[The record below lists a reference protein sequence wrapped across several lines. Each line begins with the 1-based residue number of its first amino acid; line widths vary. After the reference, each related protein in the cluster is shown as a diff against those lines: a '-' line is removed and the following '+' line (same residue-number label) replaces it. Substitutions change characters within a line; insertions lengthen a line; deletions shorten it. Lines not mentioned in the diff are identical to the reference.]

1 MNNFFCDVCN
11 KKLDREQGRC
21 KFVNAKVVLCSEC
34 YKALNFVYVYRDSSK
49 TQIQ

>member
-21 KFVNAKVVLCSEC
+21 KFVSAKVVLCPEC
-34 YKALNFVYVYRDSSK
+34 YKAINFINVYQDSYK